1 MNSQI
6 QMANLFFIYS
16 LMLSLL
22 ATFTVTSATD
32 TDVYCLKSIKD
43 FMIDPYGY
51 FNTTWD
57 FNNNTEGF
65 ICRFRGVECWHPDEN
80 RVLNLALSN
89 MGLKGQFPPGIEN
102 CTSLIGLDL
111 SRNELQGP
119 IPSDIYK
126 RLPYI
131 TYLDLSYN
139 SFSGEIPSS
148 IANLSLLNVLKLDH
162 NQLKGNIP
170 PQIGLLP
177 RLRNFSVADNLLSGP
192 VPEFVNA
199 NSTCGVF
206 CPIGGFSSSINVN
219 YANNPGLC
227 GGPLDPCKGH
237 SNEFYSSFRTGFAAG
252 YTVFSV
258 SVIVGFLSCCAPW
271 VHVKKRNKKITIQT
285 MVMLILRKN
294 RKEADNLSSSPSF
307 ENIQGGGKEI
317 SMLEKKVPRMS
328 YSDLKDATNNFS
340 ENNVI
345 GQGKI
350 GMLYKAALPSGY
362 LFAVKKLH
370 NCRILEEHFV
380 FELKTL
386 GSLRHVNLLQLLGF
400 SITSKHWL
408 LVYKYMPN
416 GNLYDWLH
424 PMEGQAKIMEWT
436 VRFKVAIGLAR
447 GLSWLHQDCSST
459 IRVYHLNISS
469 KCILL
474 DQDFEPKLSN
484 FGEAIIVN
492 PTTTSPLNGEFWDT
506 AFAKE
511 DVYGF
516 GVVLLELITG
526 VDSSRMTGSSNS
538 LLNEWISHLL
548 TSSKIYDAID
558 KSLVGQGFDDEIFQL
573 LKVACNCVDS
583 IPDRRP
589 TMHQVYKDI
598 RAMRERCG
606 QIDDSEILV
615 QHHDIYPPSSKG
627 KSVEIEM
634 A

>member
-6 QMANLFFIYS
+6 QMANLFFIHS
-16 LMLSLL
+16 FMFSLL
-22 ATFTVTSATD
+22 ATFTVTSATA
-32 TDVYCLKSIKD
+32 TDIACLKSIKD
-43 FMIDPYGY
+43 SMIDPNGY
-51 FNTTWD
+51 LNTTWN

-65 ICRFRGVECWHPDEN
+65 ICRFMGVDCWHPDEN
-80 RVLNLALSN
+80 RVLNIRLPDL
-89 MGLKGQFPPGIEN
+89 GLKGQFPPGLEK
-102 CTSLIGLDL
+102 CTSLTGLDL
-111 SRNELQGP
+111 SHNELQGP
-119 IPSDIYK
+119 IPAHIFK

-131 TYLDLSYN
+131 TNIDLSYN
-139 SFSGEIPSS
+139 NFSGEIPSS
-148 IANLSLLNVLKLDH
+148 IANLSFLCVLELDH
-162 NQLKGNIP
+162 NQLIGNIP
-170 PQIGLLP
+170 PQIGLLR
-177 RLRNFSVADNLLSGP
+177 RLRKFHVGDNLLSGP
-192 VPEFVNA
+192 VPEFHKA
-199 NSTCGVF
+199 DSKST
-206 CPIGGFSSSINVN
+206 NVN
-219 YANNPGLC
+219 YENNPGLC

-258 SVIVGFLSCCAPW
+258 SVIVGFLSCCVPW

-328 YSDLKDATNNFS
+328 YTDLKDATNNFS
-340 ENNVI
+340 ENNII

-370 NCRILEEHFV
+370 SCRILEEQFV
-380 FELKTL
+380 LELKTL

-424 PMEGQAKIMEWT
+424 PMEGHAKIMEWT

-447 GLSWLHQDCSST
+447 GLAWLHQDCSST
-459 IRVYHLNISS
+459 IRVFHLNISS

-484 FGEAIIVN
+484 FGEAIIIN
-492 PTTTSPLNGEFWDT
+492 PTNTSPVNGEFWDT
-506 AFAKE
+506 AFAME

-573 LKVACNCVDS
+573 LKVACHCVDS

>member
-6 QMANLFFIYS
+6 QMANLFFIHS
-16 LMLSLL
+16 FMFSLL
-22 ATFTVTSATD
+22 ATFTVTSATH
-32 TDVYCLKSIKD
+32 TDIACLKSIKD
-43 FMIDPYGY
+43 SMIDPYGSL
-51 FNTTWD
+51 NTTWD
-57 FNNNTEGF
+57 FSNNTEGF
-65 ICRFRGVECWHPDEN
+65 ICRFMGVDCWHPDEN
-80 RVLNLALSN
+80 RVLNIRLSAL
-89 MGLKGQFPPGIEN
+89 GLKGQFPPGIEN
-102 CTSLIGLDL
+102 CKSLTGLDL

-119 IPSDIYK
+119 IPADISK
-126 RLPYI
+126 RLSYI
-131 TYLDLSYN
+131 TNLDLSYN
-139 SFSGEIPSS
+139 NFSGEIPSS
-148 IANLSLLNVLKLDH
+148 IANLSFLNDLKLD
-162 NQLKGNIP
+162 NNKLTGPIP
-170 PQIGLLP
+170 PEMGLLD
-177 RLRNFSVADNLLSGP
+177 RIKVFTVTSNRLSGP
-192 VPEFVNA
+192 VPNFRRNNIPA
-199 NSTCGVF
+199 DSF
-206 CPIGGFSSSINVN
+206 
-219 YANNPGLC
+219 ANNTGLC

-294 RKEADNLSSSPSF
+294 RKEADSLSASPSF
-307 ENIQGGGKEI
+307 ENIHGGGKEI
-317 SMLEKKVPRMS
+317 SMFEKKVPRMS
-328 YSDLKDATNNFS
+328 YTDLKDATNNFS
-340 ENNVI
+340 ENNII

-350 GMLYKAALPSGY
+350 GMLYKAALPSGH

-370 NCRILEEHFV
+370 SCRILEEQFV
-380 FELKTL
+380 LELKTL

-447 GLSWLHQDCSST
+447 GLAWLHQECSST
-459 IRVYHLNISS
+459 IRVFHLNISS

-492 PTTTSPLNGEFWDT
+492 PTNTSPLNGEFWDT

-548 TSSKIYDAID
+548 TSSKMYDAID

-598 RAMRERCG
+598 RAMRERRG
-606 QIDDSEILV
+606 QIDDAEILV
-615 QHHDIYPPSSKG
+615 QHHEIHPPSSKG

>member
-1 MNSQI
+1 MATSQNRAHSVLI
-6 QMANLFFIYS
+6 FVLFCIFS
-16 LMLSLL
+16 VS
-22 ATFTVTSATD
+22 SATEP
-32 TDVYCLKSIKD
+32 DVYCLKSIKNSLE
-43 FMIDPYGY
+43 DPYNH
-51 FNTTWD
+51 FTSWD
-57 FNNNTEGF
+57 FANQTEGF
-65 ICRFRGVECWHPDEN
+65 ICRFAGVECWKPEES
-80 RVLNLALSN
+80 RVINLALSN
-89 MGLKGQFPPGIEN
+89 MGFQGQFPPGIEN
-102 CTSLIGLDL
+102 CTSLTGLDL

-119 IPSDIYK
+119 IPSDISK
-126 RLPYI
+126 SLPYI

-139 SFSGEIPSS
+139 NFSGEIPSS
-148 IANLSLLNVLKLDH
+148 IANFSFLNVLKLDH
-162 NQLKGNIP
+162 NQLIGNIP
-170 PQIGLLP
+170 PQIGLLR

-206 CPIGGFSSSINVN
+206 CPIGGFYSSINVN
-219 YANNPGLC
+219 YANNPGIC
-227 GGPLDPCKGH
+227 GGPLDPCKGQ

-258 SVIVGFLSCCAPW
+258 SVFFGFLSCCVPW
-271 VHVKKRNKKITIQT
+271 VHVKKRTKKITIQT

-294 RKEADNLSSSPSF
+294 RKEADNLSASPSF
-307 ENIQGGGKEI
+307 ENIHGGGNEI
-317 SMLEKKVPRMS
+317 CMLEKKVPRMS
-328 YSDLKDATNNFS
+328 YTDLKDATNNFS

-370 NCRILEEHFV
+370 NCRILEEQFV
-380 FELKTL
+380 LELKTL

-447 GLSWLHQDCSST
+447 GLAWLHQDCSST
-459 IRVYHLNISS
+459 IRVFNLNISS

-492 PTTTSPLNGEFWDT
+492 PTYTSPLNGEFWDT
-506 AFAKE
+506 AYAME

-558 KSLVGQGFDDEIFQL
+558 KSLVGQGFDD
-573 LKVACNCVDS
+573 
-583 IPDRRP
+583 
-589 TMHQVYKDI
+589 
-598 RAMRERCG
+598 
-606 QIDDSEILV
+606 SEILV
-615 QHHDIYPPSSKG
+615 QQHEIYPPSSKG

>member
-1 MNSQI
+1 
-6 QMANLFFIYS
+6 
-16 LMLSLL
+16 
-22 ATFTVTSATD
+22 
-32 TDVYCLKSIKD
+32 
-43 FMIDPYGY
+43 
-51 FNTTWD
+51 
-57 FNNNTEGF
+57 
-65 ICRFRGVECWHPDEN
+65 
-80 RVLNLALSN
+80 
-89 MGLKGQFPPGIEN
+89 
-102 CTSLIGLDL
+102 
-111 SRNELQGP
+111 
-119 IPSDIYK
+119 
-126 RLPYI
+126 
-131 TYLDLSYN
+131 
-139 SFSGEIPSS
+139 
-148 IANLSLLNVLKLDH
+148 
-162 NQLKGNIP
+162 
-170 PQIGLLP
+170 
-177 RLRNFSVADNLLSGP
+177 
-192 VPEFVNA
+192 
-199 NSTCGVF
+199 
-206 CPIGGFSSSINVN
+206 
-219 YANNPGLC
+219 
-227 GGPLDPCKGH
+227 
-237 SNEFYSSFRTGFAAG
+237 
-252 YTVFSV
+252 
-258 SVIVGFLSCCAPW
+258 
-271 VHVKKRNKKITIQT
+271 
-285 MVMLILRKN
+285 
-294 RKEADNLSSSPSF
+294 
-307 ENIQGGGKEI
+307 
-317 SMLEKKVPRMS
+317 MLEKKVPRMS
-328 YSDLKDATNNFS
+328 YTDLKDATNNFS

-370 NCRILEEHFV
+370 NCRILEEQFV
-380 FELKTL
+380 LELKTL

-447 GLSWLHQDCSST
+447 GLAWLHQDCSST
-459 IRVYHLNISS
+459 IRVFHLNISS

-484 FGEAIIVN
+484 FGEAIIAN
-492 PTTTSPLNGEFWDT
+492 PTNTSPLNGELWDT
-506 AFAKE
+506 AFAME

-573 LKVACNCVDS
+573 LKVACHCVDS

-606 QIDDSEILV
+606 QIDDSEILAQ
-615 QHHDIYPPSSKG
+615 QHEIYPPSSKG

>member
-1 MNSQI
+1 
-6 QMANLFFIYS
+6 
-16 LMLSLL
+16 
-22 ATFTVTSATD
+22 
-32 TDVYCLKSIKD
+32 
-43 FMIDPYGY
+43 
-51 FNTTWD
+51 
-57 FNNNTEGF
+57 
-65 ICRFRGVECWHPDEN
+65 
-80 RVLNLALSN
+80 
-89 MGLKGQFPPGIEN
+89 
-102 CTSLIGLDL
+102 
-111 SRNELQGP
+111 
-119 IPSDIYK
+119 
-126 RLPYI
+126 
-131 TYLDLSYN
+131 
-139 SFSGEIPSS
+139 
-148 IANLSLLNVLKLDH
+148 
-162 NQLKGNIP
+162 
-170 PQIGLLP
+170 
-177 RLRNFSVADNLLSGP
+177 
-192 VPEFVNA
+192 
-199 NSTCGVF
+199 
-206 CPIGGFSSSINVN
+206 
-219 YANNPGLC
+219 
-227 GGPLDPCKGH
+227 
-237 SNEFYSSFRTGFAAG
+237 
-252 YTVFSV
+252 
-258 SVIVGFLSCCAPW
+258 
-271 VHVKKRNKKITIQT
+271 

-294 RKEADNLSSSPSF
+294 RKEADNLSASPSF
-307 ENIQGGGKEI
+307 ESIHGGGKEI

-328 YSDLKDATNNFS
+328 YTDLKDATNNFS

-370 NCRILEEHFV
+370 SCRILEEQFV
-380 FELKTL
+380 LELKTL

-400 SITSKHWL
+400 LITSKHWL
-408 LVYKYMPN
+408 LVYKYMTN

-424 PMEGQAKIMEWT
+424 PMEWT

-447 GLSWLHQDCSST
+447 GLAWLHQDCSST
-459 IRVYHLNISS
+459 ILVYHLNISS

-492 PTTTSPLNGEFWDT
+492 PTNTSPFNGEFWDA

-538 LLNEWISHLL
+538 LLNEWMGHLL

-558 KSLVGQGFDDEIFQL
+558 KSLIGQGFDDEIFQL
-573 LKVACNCVDS
+573 LKVAWHCVDS

-615 QHHDIYPPSSKG
+615 QHHEIHPPSSKG
-627 KSVEIEM
+627 KSVESMEMWKQSLKEVDIKVEEVSVSSATEPDVYCLKSIKDSLELEDPYNHFSSCDFTNQTEGFICRFTGVECWHPDENRVLKLALSNMLIPFQIEDQQCIKCTKT
-634 A
+634 

>member
-1 MNSQI
+1 
-6 QMANLFFIYS
+6 MALDAKLALFFIHI
-16 LMLSLL
+16 L
-22 ATFTVTSATD
+22 
-32 TDVYCLKSIKD
+32 
-43 FMIDPYGY
+43 
-51 FNTTWD
+51 
-57 FNNNTEGF
+57 
-65 ICRFRGVECWHPDEN
+65 
-80 RVLNLALSN
+80 
-89 MGLKGQFPPGIEN
+89 
-102 CTSLIGLDL
+102 
-111 SRNELQGP
+111 
-119 IPSDIYK
+119 
-126 RLPYI
+126 
-131 TYLDLSYN
+131 
-139 SFSGEIPSS
+139 
-148 IANLSLLNVLKLDH
+148 
-162 NQLKGNIP
+162 
-170 PQIGLLP
+170 
-177 RLRNFSVADNLLSGP
+177 SVAGNGYSSLQERTTTGVKMNTGKSWILLS
-192 VPEFVNA
+192 
-199 NSTCGVF
+199 
-206 CPIGGFSSSINVN
+206 I
-219 YANNPGLC
+219 
-227 GGPLDPCKGH
+227 
-237 SNEFYSSFRTGFAAG
+237 
-252 YTVFSV
+252 
-258 SVIVGFLSCCAPW
+258 IVGFLSCCAPW

-307 ENIQGGGKEI
+307 ENIQGGGKE
-317 SMLEKKVPRMS
+317 
-328 YSDLKDATNNFS
+328 
-340 ENNVI
+340 
-345 GQGKI
+345 
-350 GMLYKAALPSGY
+350 
-362 LFAVKKLH
+362 
-370 NCRILEEHFV
+370 
-380 FELKTL
+380 
-386 GSLRHVNLLQLLGF
+386 
-400 SITSKHWL
+400 
-408 LVYKYMPN
+408 
-416 GNLYDWLH
+416 
-424 PMEGQAKIMEWT
+424 AKIMEWT

-634 A
+634 AVAGNGYSSSQDNDHGGDDHEHRKKLISSLKSGFVIGYVFSSVSFITIFMSYCVPWARLMKRKGNDVMMKTPMMTSLMERQEKKRKEADIQSYSDELSNPNG